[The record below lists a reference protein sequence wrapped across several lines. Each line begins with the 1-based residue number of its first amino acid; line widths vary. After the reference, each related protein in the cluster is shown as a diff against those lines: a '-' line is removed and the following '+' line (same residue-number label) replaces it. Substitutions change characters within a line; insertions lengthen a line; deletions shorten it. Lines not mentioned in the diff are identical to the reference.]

1 MRVHEQSQTQI
12 LFSLMST
19 VCDTV
24 LQPLNLKNNN
34 IDTTEEWVGT
44 LLWKVGDGEKT
55 DDGNGMLYLISLQQ
69 NKHTLRSFD
78 MPCMLPI
85 FPLLPPRGTV
95 WHVLLSPL
103 TYLDDSSSG

>member
-19 VCDTV
+19 VYHTV

-34 IDTTEEWVGT
+34 IDTTVEWVGT

-55 DDGNGMLYLISLQQ
+55 DDDENGMLYLISLQQ
-69 NKHTLRSFD
+69 NKHILRSFD

-85 FPLLPPRGTV
+85 SLSFCLLEAQFGMFYY
-95 WHVLLSPL
+95 HH
-103 TYLDDSSSG
+103 

>member
-19 VCDTV
+19 VCHTV

-69 NKHTLRSFD
+69 NKHTLRFLI
-78 MPCMLPI
+78 CHACYQYFL
-85 FPLLPPRGTV
+85 FCLLEAQCGMFYY
-95 WHVLLSPL
+95 HH
-103 TYLDDSSSG
+103 